1 MCKTSNCHTSCSVDR
16 VEHIPRQ
23 FVRCLI
29 PLLYQIDQ
37 SPSRLPVVINLI
49 RKTARKHRLDVYCGG
64 LSFKISYLHKLFS
77 INNLK
82 ESVKKRTSPETF
94 PLVYKNIMR
103 CLKDNI

>member
-1 MCKTSNCHTSCSVDR
+1 VDC

-23 FVRCLI
+23 FVRCLT

-49 RKTARKHRLDVYCGG
+49 RRAASKRRLDVYCGG
-64 LSFKISYLHKLFS
+64 LSFKLSYLHKLFS

-82 ESVKKRTSPETF
+82 ESVEKRFSPETF
-94 PLVYKNIMR
+94 PLGYIMR